1 MVILCGFFFISSWF
15 KATVTGYWKHFLSFY
30 WQNLML
36 LFCFI
41 VNQENIYDSP
51 SFGWKINI
59 IEDKVMNFNGFF
71 QIILI
76 SIKEQFKKFFY
87 NFICFIIN
95 HDFYV
100 ITFWM
105 HYTLFIISI
114 FEKIKLIVIVN
125 WTFQV
130 SDILSMV

>member
-1 MVILCGFFFISSWF
+1 MLFFAALFLFLHDLKRLLQGIESIFYLFIDRIWC
-15 KATVTGYWKHFLSFY
+15 FL
-30 WQNLML
+30 
-36 LFCFI
+36 

-59 IEDKVMNFNGFF
+59 IEDKVMTFNGFF

-76 SIKEQFKKFFY
+76 SIKERFKKFFY

-114 FEKIKLIVIVN
+114 FKKIKLIVIVN

-130 SDILSMV
+130 SDVLIMVW